1 MARYN
6 YDEYNL
12 IPEYDNSK
20 SFYGKAK
27 VTVYPN
33 GTKVLTSYKTEV
45 AAIMPDGSFRRLW
58 NGYSATTSRHV
69 NEFRLQNGLAA
80 INKTEW
86 IRLPLGSWNVVD
98 VIKAVA
104 V

>member
-1 MARYN
+1 MTRYN
-6 YDEYNL
+6 EYNL
-12 IPEYDNSK
+12 IPEHDSAK
-20 SFYGKAK
+20 SFCGKAK
-27 VTVYPN
+27 VTIYPN

-45 AAIMPDGSFRRLW
+45 AAIMPDGSFQRLW
-58 NGYSATTSRHV
+58 NGYSATTSRHI
-69 NEFRLQNGLAA
+69 NEFRLQNRLTA

-98 VIKAVA
+98 VIKAVT

>member
-6 YDEYNL
+6 YNEYNL
-12 IPEYDNSK
+12 IPEYDRAK

-45 AAIMPDGSFRRLW
+45 AAIMPDGSFVRLW
-58 NGYSATTSRHV
+58 TGYSDTTKRHV
-69 NEFRLQNGLAA
+69 NEFCLQNGLPGFSKA
-80 INKTEW
+80 EW
-86 IRLPLGSWNVVD
+86 LRLPLGSWNVVD
-98 VIKAVA
+98 VIKAVVA
-104 V
+104 